1 MNTLMDQPMNYDP
14 TSLQDPEDLEH
25 NTWSDRVTYDE
36 MITVVTALFDGR
48 NTSVPHSVGF
58 YNPEW
63 VDKLYRGIKRNY
75 TRPFDFVCLTD
86 QNYKFKEP
94 IRQERFSRSI
104 DQYGWMSLMEMY
116 RPDICTGK
124 RFTIGLDTILTGPL
138 NDILHYNC
146 RVALCQDPFSPKMVC
161 NAVTLASPEFAEEFW
176 NYWLN
181 NEAEVLQKD
190 KMFDAPSEM
199 MTFRRLYN
207 DVPRLDT
214 IFKGRILSYKAHIL
228 PKPERIPDTSII
240 YFHGSPKPH
249 ELHEDWIR
257 KNWI

>member
-1 MNTLMDQPMNYDP
+1 MNTLMDQSMNYDP

-138 NDILHYNC
+138 NDILHNDC

-176 NYWLN
+176 HYWLN